1 MGRED
6 ASTASKYYYE
16 PMCVGAKC
24 YCVLSAWNDEELN
37 DGKGMLKLSGDIS
50 GLEELLAL
58 PDSKDCRWSLG
69 LYNLNNAGTY
79 VVIGTHDAGD
89 GVKLVK
95 LGQTLDLQAA
105 GIIDA
110 AGNFINGFDRGE
122 ERYLEIWENGLT
134 DEDDN
139 SFYCSTWPEAGNQVS
154 PFHQYAHAEG
164 VANRAVQRF
173 DHTEGRKNIVDGRYS
188 HVEGDENIAYGYASH
203 VEGYSN
209 RARKANVSHVEGD
222 RNKVDNVLYCHV
234 EGSS

>member
-1 MGRED
+1 MTEKLQLSGGEFDMSDTSDQVKSFNIKGGYLEGNCGKYTKAKGKMGRED
-6 ASTASKYYYE
+6 SSTASKYYYE

-69 LYNLNNAGTY
+69 LYNMNNPGTY
-79 VVIGTHDAGD
+79 AVIGTHDAGD

-95 LGQTLDLQAA
+95 LGQTLDLQYA

-139 SFYCSTWPEAGNQVS
+139 SFYCPTWPEAGNQVS
-154 PFHQYAHAEG
+154 PFMKYAHAEG
-164 VANRAVQRF
+164 VANRAV
-173 DHTEGRKNIVDGRYS
+173 
-188 HVEGDENIAYGYASH
+188 
-203 VEGYSN
+203 
-209 RARKANVSHVEGD
+209 
-222 RNKVDNVLYCHV
+222 
-234 EGSS
+234 